1 MRHDGRDGQRRAGTG
16 RTGRGPW
23 FLLVLAAAAGSAG
36 CSVVVEPAPAQ
47 PAPAAV
53 KLYVVNQTGA
63 SIAVIDEGRMAVD
76 TIIDLKAL
84 GFAANAKPHHVA
96 VEPDGSFWYVSLIG
110 AGRVL
115 KFDRANRLLGQVAL
129 ETPGLLALDP
139 KGDRLYAGRSMTAV
153 NPPPSLGVIRRSDFT
168 LLDETDVF
176 IKRPHALALA
186 RDGRHAYTASLAENR
201 IAVLETGSD
210 RAELVDVPGPT
221 QTLVQFTV
229 SPDGRRMVVG
239 GELSSQLLV
248 YDLRDAAKPAL
259 TGTVPLPAG
268 ARPWD
273 PVFSRD
279 GRTVYLTLL
288 GANQVAVVDL
298 AGMKVETTI
307 GGRLAQPDG
316 LAISPDGRTLFVA
329 NRNEGPPPAEHAQ
342 HATGGPGA
350 NGWVAVI
357 DLATRQVTRTI
368 EVGPSPTGVGAAGLR

>member
-1 MRHDGRDGQRRAGTG
+1 MRQDGQGRAGTG
-16 RTGRGPW
+16 APGGAAA
-23 FLLVLAAAAGSAG
+23 LALVLAGCAPGAGAAAQGAA
-36 CSVVVEPAPAQ
+36 PAP
-47 PAPAAV
+47 V

-63 SIAVIDEGRMAVD
+63 SIAVIDEGRNALD
-76 TIIDLKAL
+76 TILDLKAL

-96 VEPDGSFWYVSLIG
+96 VEPDGSHWYVSLIG

-139 KGDRLYAGRSMTAV
+139 AHDRLYVGRSMTAV

-176 IKRPHALALA
+176 IPRPHALALA
-186 RDGRHAYTASLAENR
+186 KDGRHAYTASLAENR
-201 IAVLETGSD
+201 FAVLDTETD
-210 RAELVDVPGPT
+210 RTELVDVPGPT
-221 QTLVQFTV
+221 ATLVQFTV

-248 YDLRDAAKPAL
+248 YDLADAARPRLA
-259 TGTVPLPAG
+259 GTVSLPAG
-268 ARPWD
+268 SRPWD
-273 PVFSRD
+273 PVFAPD
-279 GRTVYLTLL
+279 GRSVYLSLL
-288 GANQVAVVDL
+288 GANQVGVVNLD
-298 AGMKVETTI
+298 GMKVEALI

-316 LAISPDGRTLFVA
+316 LALSPDGRTLYVA

-342 HATGGPGA
+342 HGTGTAGA